1 MPITKEERLKRFEAY
16 ERNKTPEDIRVET
29 LEEEN
34 DERYLADL
42 DPNESSSPPDLPIEA
57 LWKAWG
63 LEDRAPARV
72 NPRNRKTA

>member
-1 MPITKEERLKRFEAY
+1 MPTTKEERLRRFEEY
-16 ERNKTPEDIRVET
+16 ERNKTPEDIRIEE

-34 DERYLADL
+34 DDRYLAEL
-42 DPNESSSPPDLPIEA
+42 DPNEPSLPIEA

-63 LEDRAPARV
+63 LEDRASAQG